1 VEQEADQAKGSWQGA
16 TFDDMVMRWGPPNR
30 SATLSDGRQTHTWT
44 SQKDRF
50 ARGALRSAS
59 ACSAVRRRRGRRRR
73 RHSVRTTVNPPI
85 CERTVTFQENKVVDQ
100 NWTGDPGYCRYFKR
114 A

>member
-1 VEQEADQAKGSWQGA
+1 
-16 TFDDMVMRWGPPNR
+16 
-30 SATLSDGRQTHTWT
+30 LYWT
-44 SQKDRF
+44 VTRDPI
-50 ARGALRSAS
+50 
-59 ACSAVRRRRGRRRR
+59 
-73 RHSVRTTVNPPI
+73 TVNPPI